1 MSIDECKRALV
12 MMESNKTPG
21 TDGLTSEFYR
31 YFWNA
36 VGKFMVES
44 FNYAFQQ
51 GSLSISQRQGIISL
65 IPKKNKNVE
74 YLTNWRPVSL
84 LNVDYKIATKTI
96 ALHLEKILSNII
108 HPCQPGYV
116 KGRFIGES
124 IYPQTGSE
132 VN

>member
-1 MSIDECKRALV
+1 LCHAFLQII
-12 MMESNKTPG
+12 
-21 TDGLTSEFYR
+21 SEIV
-31 YFWNA
+31 WINC
-36 VGKFMVES
+36 ES

-74 YLTNWRPVSL
+74 CLTNWRPASL

-96 ALHLEKILSNII
+96 ALRLEKILSNII
-108 HPCQPGYV
+108 HPCQTGYV

-124 IYPQTGSE
+124 IRLIADTMDFTKIKKYSRYSCFPRFRKSF
-132 VN
+132 

>member
-1 MSIDECKRALV
+1 

-51 GSLSISQRQGIISL
+51 GSLSISQREGIISL
-65 IPKKNKNVE
+65 ISKKNKNVE
-74 YLTNWRPVSL
+74 YLTNWRPVTL

-96 ALHLEKILSNII
+96 GKDLVKHNTSLS
-108 HPCQPGYV
+108 V
-116 KGRFIGES
+116 RLRKG
-124 IYPQTGSE
+124 
-132 VN
+132 